1 MRYLKYLCF
10 VFILIFP
17 VKAYLQQSDYLKD
30 FDDDIRGKYGLRIM
44 FYNLEN
50 FFDTRNDS
58 ISLDDD
64 YTSFGL
70 KHWGREKYNAKLNNT
85 YKVIASVGGWEPP
98 EIIGV
103 CEVENKWV
111 VSEIASGT
119 PLRKFNYRYIHY
131 DSPDP
136 RGIDVAMLYR
146 PDKFTPVFHQPV
158 RIVFP
163 FDTASRTR
171 DILYVKGLTTT
182 KDTLHI
188 FVNHFPSKFGG
199 AMISIPKRNFVA
211 GLLRSKVDS
220 ILTAIPEANIIIM
233 GDFND
238 EPMDES
244 IHIKLNAK
252 CDTADVKERNLYNLM
267 CKLKNTEKI
276 GSNKFREQWSLI
288 DQMIVSASLAKN
300 KQKWHVNNYRAYIFK
315 ADYLLQADE
324 TYMGV
329 RTFRTYTGPR
339 YTGGYSDHLP
349 VYMDLVYE
357 Q

>member
-1 MRYLKYLCF
+1 MRFLKTIF
-10 VFILIFP
+10 FIILLIFP
-17 VKAYLQQSDYLKD
+17 AKAYLQEDAFFKD

-50 FFDTRNDS
+50 FYDTRNDS
-58 ISLDDD
+58 ITLDDD
-64 YTSFGL
+64 FTSFGM
-70 KHWGREKYNAKLNNT
+70 KYWGKEKYNTKLNNT

-119 PLRKFNYRYIHY
+119 PLRKFNYKYIHY
-131 DSPDP
+131 DSPDA

-146 PDKFTPVFHQPV
+146 PDKFTPVFHKPI
-158 RIVFP
+158 RITFP
-163 FDTASRTR
+163 FDSISRTR
-171 DILYVKGLTTT
+171 DILYVKGLTIT

-188 FVNHFPSKFGG
+188 FVNHFPSKYGG
-199 AMISIPKRNFVA
+199 AMLTIPKRNYVA
-211 GLLRSKVDS
+211 TVLRSKVDS
-220 ILTAIPEANIIIM
+220 ILAVNPYANIVIM

-244 IHIKLNAK
+244 ILKYLNAK
-252 CDTADVKERNLYNLM
+252 CDTGGLKNADLYNLM
-267 CKLKNTEKI
+267 CKLKTTEKI
-276 GSNKFREQWSLI
+276 GTNKFREQWSLI
-288 DQMIVSASLAKN
+288 DQMIVSTSLAKN
-300 KQKWHVNNYRAYIFK
+300 VKQWHVKNYRAYIFK
-315 ADYLLQADE
+315 AAYLLQPDE

-329 RTFRTYTGPR
+329 RTFRTYTGSK

-349 VYMDLVYE
+349 VYMDLIYE
-357 Q
+357 

>member
-1 MRYLKYLCF
+1 MRILK
-10 VFILIFP
+10 FIFLTFLLIFP
-17 VKAYLQQSDYLKD
+17 SKAFLQEDSFLKD

-50 FFDTRNDS
+50 FFDVHNDS
-58 ISLDDD
+58 ITQDDD
-64 YTSFGL
+64 YTAFGM
-70 KHWGREKYNAKLNNT
+70 KHWGREKYNTKLNNT

-111 VSEIASGT
+111 MSEIAGGT
-119 PLRKFNYRYIHY
+119 PLRKFNYKFIHY

-136 RGIDVAMLYR
+136 RGIDVALLYR
-146 PDKFTPVFHQPV
+146 PDKFKPLFHQTL

-163 FDTASRTR
+163 FDTTSRTR
-171 DILYVKGLTTT
+171 DILYVKGLTST

-199 AMISIPKRNFVA
+199 AMVTIPKRNYVA
-211 GLLRSKVDS
+211 GFLRTKIDS
-220 ILTAIPEANIIIM
+220 ILAISPEANIIIM

-238 EPMDES
+238 EPTDES
-244 IHIKLNAK
+244 ITKALNAK
-252 CDTADVKERNLYNLM
+252 CDTNDLKTADLFNLM
-267 CKLKNTEKI
+267 CKLKATEKL

-288 DQMIVSASLAKN
+288 DQMIVSTSLAKN
-300 KQKWHVNNYRAYIFK
+300 KQKWHVKNYRAYIFK
-315 ADYLLQADE
+315 PGYLLQEDE
-324 TYMGV
+324 IYMGLK
-329 RTFRTYTGPR
+329 TFRTYNGAR

-349 VYMDLVYE
+349 VYMDLIYE
-357 Q
+357 

>member
-1 MRYLKYLCF
+1 MKIFKFLCF
-10 VFILIFP
+10 LFLLISP
-17 VKAYLQQSDYLKD
+17 AKAFLQEDSYLKD
-30 FDDDIRGKYGLRIM
+30 FDDDIRGKYGIRIM

-58 ISLDDD
+58 ITLDDD
-64 YTSFGL
+64 YTSFGM
-70 KHWGREKYNAKLNNT
+70 KHWGREKYNTKLNNT

-119 PLRKFNYRYIHY
+119 PLRKFNYKYIHY
-131 DSPDP
+131 DSPDS
-136 RGIDVAMLYR
+136 RGIDVALLYR
-146 PDKFTPVFHQPV
+146 PDKFTPVFHRPI
-158 RIVFP
+158 RIIFP
-163 FDTASRTR
+163 FDTAARTR
-171 DILYVKGLTTT
+171 DILYVKGLSTT
-182 KDTLHI
+182 KDTLHL

-199 AMISIPKRNFVA
+199 AMITIPKRNYVA
-211 GLLRSKVDS
+211 SFLRSKVDS
-220 ILTAIPEANIIIM
+220 ILAINPDANIIIM

-238 EPMDES
+238 EPSDES
-244 IHIKLNAK
+244 ILKSLNAK
-252 CDTADVKERNLYNLM
+252 CDTNDVRNADLFNLM
-267 CKLKNTEKI
+267 CNLKSTEKI

-300 KQKWHVNNYRAYIFK
+300 KQKWHVKNYRAYIFK
-315 ADYLLQADE
+315 AKYLLQADD

-329 RTFRTYTGPR
+329 RTFRTYNGAR

-349 VYMDLVYE
+349 VYMDLIYE
-357 Q
+357 